1 MINPNKA
8 LRHIALASL
17 LCVSAGFGL
26 AQGGPG
32 VPGGPAGGMGRHDPA
47 EMHTRMQA
55 HMDKRLA
62 EFKVKLK
69 ITPAQEAAWTSFS
82 TALKPTPRPDM
93 AATKAEMDK
102 LPTPER
108 LDRMRALRTQHMAEM
123 NSRMDQRAE
132 ATKSFYAVL
141 SPEQKKLFD
150 DEFTR
155 ATSGRGGHSM
165 GGMMGGMGGMHPM
178 SGTAGQKPG
187 AHDKHRMAS

>member
-1 MINPNKA
+1 MIHPNKA
-8 LRHIALASL
+8 LRHIVLAGL
-17 LCVSAGFGL
+17 LCASAGFGL

-32 VPGGPAGGMGRHDPA
+32 MHGGQAGAMGRHDPA

-55 HMDKRLA
+55 HMDKRVA

-82 TALKPTPRPDM
+82 TALKPAPRPDM
-93 AATKAEMDK
+93 AGTKAELDK

-108 LDRMRALRTQHMAEM
+108 LDRMRTLRTQHMAEM
-123 NSRMDQRAE
+123 NTRMDQRAE
-132 ATKSFYAVL
+132 ATKTFYAVL

-155 ATSGRGGHSM
+155 ASSGRGGHSM
-165 GGMMGGMGGMHPM
+165 GGMMSGMHPM
-178 SGTAGQKPG
+178 SSPAGQQPG
-187 AHDKHRMAS
+187 AHAKHRSAS